1 MKYDLIDTH
10 AHLNMD
16 RYDGDRADVITRA
29 EEAAVGFINMG
40 LDLPTSY
47 RSVEMAEENSN
58 VYAGTGFHPHEAD
71 KLDATALGELAELC
85 RSGVVRA
92 IGEIGLDYYREN
104 SPRDAQKRAFRA
116 QLDLAVARG
125 LPVSIHN
132 RDSTD
137 DLLDIL
143 RGRKDRPSGVIH
155 SFFGDEELGR
165 EFIELGFHLGL
176 SGPLTFDGEEELR
189 TAVRE
194 LPLEKLVL
202 ETDSPFLTPVP
213 HRGKRNEP
221 RYVEFVAK
229 QVAEIKDLPVEEV
242 NEATSN
248 NAGRLFNL
256 NEY

>member
-1 MKYDLIDTH
+1 
-10 AHLNMD
+10 MD
-16 RYDGDRADVITRA
+16 RYDGDRSDVIKRT
-29 EEAAVGFINMG
+29 EEASVAFINMG
-40 LDLPTSY
+40 LDLSTSF
-47 RSVEMAEENSN
+47 RSVELAEENSN

-71 KLDATALGELAELC
+71 KLDATALRELSELC
-85 RSGVVRA
+85 RTDMVRA

-104 SPRDAQKRAFRA
+104 SPRDAQRRAFRA
-116 QLDLAVARG
+116 QLDLAGARD

-143 RGRKDRPSGVIH
+143 RKKENLPSGVIH

-176 SGPLTFDGEEELR
+176 SGPLTFDGEEGLR
-189 TAVRE
+189 AAVRE

-221 RYVEFVAK
+221 CYVEFVAR
-229 QVAEIKDLPVEEV
+229 QVAETKDLHVEEV
-242 NEATSN
+242 NEATRD
-248 NAGRLFNL
+248 NARRLFNL
-256 NEY
+256 K

>member
-10 AHLNMD
+10 AHLDMD
-16 RYDGDRADVITRA
+16 RYDGDRSEVIRRT
-29 EEAAVGFINMG
+29 EEASVGFINMG
-40 LDLPTSY
+40 LDLPSSY
-47 RSVEMAEENSN
+47 RSIEMARENSN
-58 VYAGTGFHPHEAD
+58 VYAATGFHPHEAD
-71 KLDATALGELAELC
+71 RLDAPALSELAELS
-85 RSGVVRA
+85 RSDVVRA

-104 SPRDAQKRAFRA
+104 SPRDAQRRAFRA
-116 QLDLAVARG
+116 QLDLAVARD
-125 LPVSIHN
+125 LPVAIHN

-137 DLLDIL
+137 DLLSTL
-143 RGRKDRPSGVIH
+143 KGRTDLPSGVIH

-165 EFIELGFHLGL
+165 DFIELGFHLGL

-189 TAVRE
+189 AAVRE

-221 RYVEFVAK
+221 RYVEFVAR

-242 NEATSN
+242 KEATSD
-248 NAGRLFNL
+248 NARRLFDL

>member
-10 AHLNMD
+10 AHLDMD
-16 RYDGDRADVITRA
+16 RYDGDRSEIIRKT
-29 EEAAVGFINMG
+29 EEASVGFINMG
-40 LDLPTSY
+40 LELSSSY
-47 RSVEMAEENSN
+47 KSVELAEQNSN

-71 KLDATALGELAELC
+71 KLDATALAELAEL
-85 RSGVVRA
+85 SQSDVVRA

-104 SPRDAQKRAFRA
+104 SPRDVQRRAFRA
-116 QLDLAVARG
+116 QLDLAGARG

-143 RGRKDRPSGVIH
+143 KEREELPGGVLH

-189 TAVRE
+189 AAVRE
-194 LPLEKLVL
+194 LPLGKLVL

-221 RYVEFVAK
+221 RYVEFVAR

-242 NEATSN
+242 NEATRD
-248 NAGRLFNL
+248 NARRLFNL

>member
-16 RYDGDRADVITRA
+16 RYDGDRSEVIGRT
-29 EEAAVGFINMG
+29 EEASVGFINMG
-40 LDLPTSY
+40 LDLPSSY
-47 RSVEMAEENSN
+47 SSIEMARESSN
-58 VYAGTGFHPHEAD
+58 VYAATGFHPHEAD
-71 KLDATALGELAELC
+71 KLDAPGLSELAELS
-85 RSGVVRA
+85 RSSVVKA

-104 SPRDAQKRAFRA
+104 SSRGAQKRAFRA
-116 QLDLAVARG
+116 QLDLAAERN

-143 RGRKDRPSGVIH
+143 KEKDPPSGVIH
-155 SFFGDEELGR
+155 SFFGDEDLGR

-189 TAVRE
+189 AAVRE
-194 LPLEKLVL
+194 LPLKKLVL

-213 HRGKRNEP
+213 NRGKRNEP
-221 RYVEFVAK
+221 SYVEFVAEK
-229 QVAEIKDLPVEEV
+229 VAEIKDLPIEEV
-242 NEATSN
+242 NETTTQ
-248 NAGRLFNL
+248 NARRLFNL

>member
-10 AHLNMD
+10 AHLDMD
-16 RYDGDRADVITRA
+16 RYDGDRSDVLRKT
-29 EEAAVGFINMG
+29 EEASVGFINMG
-40 LDLPTSY
+40 LDLPSSY
-47 RSVEMAEENSN
+47 SSVEMARENSN
-58 VYAGTGFHPHEAD
+58 VYAATGFHPHEAD
-71 KLDATALGELAELC
+71 KLDPPALSELADLS

-104 SPRDAQKRAFRA
+104 SPREAQRRAFRA
-116 QLDLAVARG
+116 QLDLAVARD

-137 DLLDIL
+137 DLLNIL
-143 RGRKDRPSGVIH
+143 KERENLPSGVIH
-155 SFFGDEELGR
+155 SFFGDEDLGR

-189 TAVRE
+189 AAVRE

-221 RYVEFVAK
+221 RYVEFVAEK
-229 QVAEIKDLPVEEV
+229 VAEIKDLPVEEV
-242 NEATSN
+242 KEATSH